1 MAGRSSSTI
10 KRNVIDKVT
19 AQLEQLP
26 VKPKEDFAL
35 REAIYEMRSE
45 IAKVLKRGYSFDEV
59 AAFLSQN
66 DIQIK
71 GVTLKQYLS
80 EFKRKESKRKSRSR
94 KTTGSVSKDSGGG
107 IDPDAGGAVSS
118 SKSKAGSKSKASS
131 KSDVKA
137 KNSDSKSGR
146 TVGEFVEMPDEL

>member
-1 MAGRSSSTI
+1 MAGRSGSTI
-10 KRNVIDKVT
+10 KRQVIDKVA

-59 AAFLSQN
+59 ASFLSQN

-71 GVTLKQYLS
+71 GITLKQYLS
-80 EFKRKESKRKSRSR
+80 EFKRKDSKRKSRSR
-94 KTTGSVSKDSGGG
+94 KAKTVESKSETVAVSK
-107 IDPDAGGAVSS
+107 AR
-118 SKSKAGSKSKASS
+118 SKGKAG
-131 KSDVKA
+131 DKA
-137 KNSDSKSGR
+137 KTKTSDSKSDR

>member
-1 MAGRSSSTI
+1 MAGRSGSTI
-10 KRNVIDKVT
+10 KRNVIDKVS

-35 REAIYEMRSE
+35 KEAIYEMRSE

-59 AAFLSQN
+59 ASFLSQN
-66 DIQIK
+66 DIEIK

-80 EFKRKESKRKSRSR
+80 EFRRKDSKRKSRSR
-94 KTTGSVSKDSGGG
+94 KNQTKAVESGSDSAVVAKPRSKG
-107 IDPDAGGAVSS
+107 
-118 SKSKAGSKSKASS
+118 KAGSKSK
-131 KSDVKA
+131 V
-137 KNSDSKSGR
+137 SDSKSDR

>member
-1 MAGRSSSTI
+1 MAGRSGSTI
-10 KRNVIDKVT
+10 KRTVIDKVA

-59 AAFLSQN
+59 ASFLSQN

-71 GVTLKQYLS
+71 GITLKQYLS
-80 EFKRKESKRKSRSR
+80 EFRRKDSKRKSRSR
-94 KTTGSVSKDSGGG
+94 KPKTVESGSDAVAVSKAD
-107 IDPDAGGAVSS
+107 
-118 SKSKAGSKSKASS
+118 SKARAKSKASS
-131 KSDVKA
+131 KAGA
-137 KNSDSKSGR
+137 KRSGSSSGSSSKSDR

>member
-1 MAGRSSSTI
+1 MAGRSGSTI
-10 KRNVIDKVT
+10 KRQVIDKVA

-59 AAFLSQN
+59 ASFLSQN

-80 EFKRKESKRKSRSR
+80 EFKRKDSKRKSRSR
-94 KTTGSVSKDSGGG
+94 KNQTKAVESGSDS
-107 IDPDAGGAVSS
+107 AVVA
-118 SKSKAGSKSKASS
+118 KAESKARSKSKASS
-131 KSDVKA
+131 KRSG
-137 KNSDSKSGR
+137 SGSGSSSKSDR

>member
-1 MAGRSSSTI
+1 MAGRSGSTI
-10 KRNVIDKVT
+10 KRQVIDKVA

-59 AAFLSQN
+59 ASFLSQN

-71 GVTLKQYLS
+71 GITLKQYLS
-80 EFKRKESKRKSRSR
+80 EFKRKDSKRKSRSR
-94 KTTGSVSKDSGGG
+94 KAKAVESKSEAVAVSKARSKGK
-107 IDPDAGGAVSS
+107 AGA
-118 SKSKAGSKSKASS
+118 KAKTKTSGSKS
-131 KSDVKA
+131 D
-137 KNSDSKSGR
+137 R

>member
-1 MAGRSSSTI
+1 MAGRSGSTI
-10 KRNVIDKVT
+10 KRQVIDKVA

-59 AAFLSQN
+59 ASFLSQN

-80 EFKRKESKRKSRSR
+80 EFKRKDSKRKSRSR
-94 KTTGSVSKDSGGG
+94 KNQTKAVEFGSDS
-107 IDPDAGGAVSS
+107 AVVA
-118 SKSKAGSKSKASS
+118 KAESKARSKSKASS
-131 KSDVKA
+131 KRSG
-137 KNSDSKSGR
+137 SGSGSSSKSDR

>member
-1 MAGRSSSTI
+1 MAGRSGSTI
-10 KRNVIDKVT
+10 KRTVIDKVAT
-19 AQLEQLP
+19 QLEQLP

-59 AAFLSQN
+59 ASFLSQN

-80 EFKRKESKRKSRSR
+80 EFKRKDSKRKSRSR
-94 KTTGSVSKDSGGG
+94 TNQTKAVESGSDS
-107 IDPDAGGAVSS
+107 AVVA
-118 SKSKAGSKSKASS
+118 KAESKARSKSKASS
-131 KSDVKA
+131 KRSG
-137 KNSDSKSGR
+137 SSSGSKSKSDR

>member
-1 MAGRSSSTI
+1 MSGSTI

-80 EFKRKESKRKSRSR
+80 EFKRKESKRRSRSR
-94 KTTGSVSKDSGGG
+94 KTKTGDSS
-107 IDPDAGGAVSS
+107 AASAAVSN

-131 KSDVKA
+131 KSDAKA
-137 KNSDSKSGR
+137 KSSDSKSGR

>member
-1 MAGRSSSTI
+1 MAGRSGSTI
-10 KRNVIDKVT
+10 KRNVIDKVS

-35 REAIYEMRSE
+35 KEAIYEMRSE

-59 AAFLSQN
+59 ASFLSQN
-66 DIQIK
+66 DIEIK

-80 EFKRKESKRKSRSR
+80 EFRRKDSKRKSRSR
-94 KTTGSVSKDSGGG
+94 KNQAVESGSDSAVVAKPRSKG
-107 IDPDAGGAVSS
+107 
-118 SKSKAGSKSKASS
+118 KAGSKSK
-131 KSDVKA
+131 V
-137 KNSDSKSGR
+137 SDSKSDR